1 MFKHFCYT
9 TIFVLPQNHE
19 QLHKIRLK
27 QTFQKAII
35 YFKNSAQQLFRRNLA
50 SFLNYFQ
57 YQMRCYRCMFKFL
70 NTKIEKI
77 RPLCYIN
84 FMYQLS
90 TFYSESKKRNLT
102 FKKNF
107 KKECYKQHL
116 KIALEEIPITSLRL
130 HLGKW
135 DFHCSQKKLFKLPP
149 KPVSITC
156 NIFNG
161 VSFDF

>member
-9 TIFVLPQNHE
+9 TISVLPQDHE
-19 QLHKIRLK
+19 QLHKIWLK

-35 YFKNSAQQLFRRNLA
+35 YFKNSAQQLFRRNLG

-77 RPLCYIN
+77 RPLYYFN

-90 TFYSESKKRNLT
+90 T
-102 FKKNF
+102 F

-116 KIALEEIPITSLRL
+116 RIALKEIPITSFRL

-135 DFHCSQKKLFKLPP
+135 DFHCSQKKSFKLPSKSDLCFP
-149 KPVSITC
+149 GDKHEVQY
-156 NIFNG
+156 FMK
-161 VSFDF
+161 